1 MSELKSNFYFLF
13 LFARNVNLDAPGICC
28 RWGGGADKDNSYH
41 IFPHAHSC
49 EQGNC
54 IGTLLFPKYYCM
66 TMDMAR
72 CLMRHVRC
80 AALRCAALRC
90 AVLCSNNSTERT
102 CRVNVRS
109 RRDFT
114 AAVDGRP
121 YNSELS
127 TTRRQTTD
135 DWLRHFTDPTR
146 PDQTRQSPRRTRLVE
161 FGLNPTSVFPP
172 YIIPS

>member
-146 PDQTRQSPRRTRLVE
+146 PDPTRPDQTKSAAH
-161 FGLNPTSVFPP
+161 
-172 YIIPS
+172 PSSGIWT